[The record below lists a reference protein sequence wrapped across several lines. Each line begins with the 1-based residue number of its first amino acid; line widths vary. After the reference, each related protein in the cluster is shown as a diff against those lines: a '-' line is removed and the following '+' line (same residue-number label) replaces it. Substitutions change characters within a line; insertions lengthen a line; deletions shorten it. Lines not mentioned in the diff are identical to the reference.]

1 VDREPIAR
9 ERRRQQAQEHL
20 EQERELETALRDQL
34 EERVAEAEGPRLD
47 EQVFAQMDPAD
58 AKLVRDGFA
67 GIFDDGQPDEQSFW
81 PEDETWLEDEPED
94 SARVLEEEI
103 ARLERELEACRRRQ
117 QAYERYLE
125 LLGD

>member
-1 VDREPIAR
+1 MDREPIAR

-47 EQVFAQMDPAD
+47 EQVFAQMDAAE

-67 GIFDDGQPDEQSFW
+67 GIVEDGQPDESSFWGDEEPW
-81 PEDETWLEDEPED
+81 PEDFDTGEDI
-94 SARVLEEEI
+94 EEEI
-103 ARLERELEACRRRQ
+103 TRLERELEACRRRQ

-125 LLGD
+125 LLGA